1 VTITAPS
8 QPRAPALPR
17 EVAMRLAATEYQ
29 RFADLLRALR
39 PGDWTRPT
47 DCPGW
52 DVRAMAAH
60 ALGMVEMAAS
70 IRENNRHD
78 QAGPPPRRG
87 VHRCPD
93 RLQVD
98 ERQHMTP
105 EQITGRFAARAPKA
119 ARGGAARQ
127 VSSAAASCPSCSR

>member
-1 VTITAPS
+1 MTTSALGLS
-8 QPRAPALPR
+8 EPRMPVLPR
-17 EVAMRLAATEYQ
+17 QISMRLAVAEYQ

-70 IRENNRHD
+70 IRENNR
-78 QAGPPPRRG
+78 QTKLARRG
-87 VHRCPD
+87 G
-93 RLQVD
+93 
-98 ERQHMTP
+98 
-105 EQITGRFAARAPKA
+105 GRA
-119 ARGGAARQ
+119 
-127 VSSAAASCPSCSR
+127 

>member
-1 VTITAPS
+1 MEDPLAMIARS
-8 QPRAPALPR
+8 QPRAAALPR

-60 ALGMVEMAAS
+60 TLGMVEMAAS
-70 IRENNRHD
+70 IRETTCSVGLL
-78 QAGPPPRRG
+78 AGAVGPG
-87 VHRCPD
+87 
-93 RLQVD
+93 L
-98 ERQHMTP
+98 
-105 EQITGRFAARAPKA
+105 TGPGAVGAGSA
-119 ARGGAARQ
+119 GGRYGDGLA
-127 VSSAAASCPSCSR
+127 